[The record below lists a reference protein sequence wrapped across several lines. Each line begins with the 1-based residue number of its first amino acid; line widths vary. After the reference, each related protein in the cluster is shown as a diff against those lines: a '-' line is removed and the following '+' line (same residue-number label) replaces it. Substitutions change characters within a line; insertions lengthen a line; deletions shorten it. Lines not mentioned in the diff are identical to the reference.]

1 MTRVIGVD
9 VGGTGIKGALV
20 DTELGELVTDRVRVP
35 TPHPSTPRQVVQ
47 TVSDVVRRI
56 DAPGAVGVTLPAVVR
71 SGIVE
76 TAANIDETWIGSD
89 AGALLEKELG
99 RPVRVVNDADAAGMA
114 EIRWGAGRGVD
125 GTVVVITLGTGIGS
139 GLFIDGHLVPNTEL
153 GHLHLHHGDAEHWAA
168 ESIREHHDLSWG
180 KWAARVD
187 AYLHTLETLLWPT
200 LIIVG
205 GGVSKKAD
213 KFLPR
218 LTVRTPVV
226 AAQLHN
232 DAGIAGAAL
241 LADSLDSTPTA
252 TTPLAEE

>member
-20 DTELGELVTDRVRVP
+20 DTELGELVTARIRVP
-35 TPHPSTPRQVVQ
+35 TPHPGTPGQVAR
-47 TVSDVVRRI
+47 TVSEIVGQV
-56 DAPGAVGVTLPAVVR
+56 DAAGAVGVTLPAVVR

-76 TAANIDETWIGSD
+76 TASNIDASWIGTD
-89 AGALLEKELG
+89 AAALLEAELA
-99 RPVRVVNDADAAGMA
+99 RPVVVVNDADAAGVA
-114 EIRWGAGRGVD
+114 EVRWGAGRDVS

-139 GLFIDGHLVPNTEL
+139 GLFIDGCLVPNTEL
-153 GHLHLHHGDAEHWAA
+153 GHLHLHHGDAEDWAA
-168 ESIREHHDLSWG
+168 ESIREHDDLSWR

-187 AYLHTLETLLWPT
+187 AYLHTLEALLWPT

-213 KFLPR
+213 KFLPH

-232 DAGIAGAAL
+232 EAGIAGAAL
-241 LADSLDSTPTA
+241 LADSLHSTPT
-252 TTPLAEE
+252 TPAPPPQE

>member
-20 DTELGELVTDRVRVP
+20 DTELGELVTARVRVP
-35 TPHPSTPRQVVQ
+35 TPHPGTPRKVAH
-47 TVSDVVRRI
+47 TVSDVI
-56 DAPGAVGVTLPAVVR
+56 EQIGASGAVGVTLPAVVR

-76 TAANIDETWIGSD
+76 TASNIDESWIGTD
-89 AGALLEKELG
+89 ARALLEAELG
-99 RPVRVVNDADAAGMA
+99 RPVAVVNDADAAGMA
-114 EIRWGAGRGVD
+114 EIRWGAGRDVG

-139 GLFIDGHLVPNTEL
+139 GLFIEGCLVPNTEL
-153 GHLHLHHGDAEHWAA
+153 GHLHLHHGDAEDWAA
-168 ESIREHHDLSWG
+168 ESIREHDDLSWR

-187 AYLHTLETLLWPT
+187 AYLHTLEALLWPT

-205 GGVSKKAD
+205 GGVSTKAD
-213 KFLPR
+213 KFLPH

-232 DAGIAGAAL
+232 EAGIAGAAL
-241 LADSLDSTPTA
+241 LADSLHSTPAA
-252 TTPLAEE
+252 TSPLVQE

>member
-1 MTRVIGVD
+1 MGRVIGVD

-20 DTELGELVTDRVRVP
+20 DTEHGDLVTSRIRVP
-35 TPHPSTPRQVVQ
+35 TPRPGTPAQVVQ
-47 TVSDVVRRI
+47 TVCDVVGQI
-56 DAPGAVGVTLPAVVR
+56 DAAGAVGVTLPAVVR

-76 TAANIDETWIGSD
+76 TASNIDESWIGTD
-89 AGALLEKELG
+89 ATALLGAALG
-99 RPVRVVNDADAAGMA
+99 RPVVVVNDADAAGLA
-114 EIRWGAGRGVD
+114 EIRWGAGRGVG

-139 GLFIDGHLVPNTEL
+139 GLFIDGCLVPNTEL
-153 GHLHLHHGDAEHWAA
+153 GHLHLHHGDAEDWAA
-168 ESIREHHDLSWG
+168 ESIREHDDLSWG

-187 AYLHTLETLLWPT
+187 AYLHKLEALLWPT

-205 GGVSKKAD
+205 GGISKKAD

-232 DAGIAGAAL
+232 EAGIAGAAL
-241 LADSLDSTPTA
+241 LADSPEHPPQPTA
-252 TTPLAEE
+252 NRPQE